1 MDKHMNKEYAC
12 IHNTPFGKFVLISDD
27 YHLLKLCPFEHF
39 TGQMQNSSEDTYP
52 LRSAVKWL
60 DAYFSGE
67 APSPKAL
74 PLSLKGTPF
83 QEQCWKLLQEI
94 PYGHTTTYKEIALK
108 LAANSPS
115 GKMSCQAVG
124 QAIHKNPI
132 AIIIPC
138 HRVIGSNGSLIGYAS
153 GLDLKQKLLIHERAI

>member
-1 MDKHMNKEYAC
+1 MNKEYTC
-12 IHNTPFGKFVLISDD
+12 IYHSPLGKFILISD
-27 YHLLKLCPFEHF
+27 YHHLLKLCPFEYF
-39 TGQMQNSSEDTYP
+39 TGQIQSSSEDTYP

-67 APSPKAL
+67 TPTPKAL

-83 QEQCWKLLQEI
+83 QEQCWKLLLEI
-94 PYGHTTTYKEIALK
+94 PHGHTATYKEIALK
-108 LAANSPS
+108 LAANSHS

-124 QAIHKNPI
+124 QAIRKNPI

-138 HRVIGSNGSLIGYAS
+138 HRVIGSDGSLIGYAG
-153 GLDLKQKLLIHERAI
+153 GLDLKQKLLIHESAI